1 MPPFLYDKMKERTQ
15 YITILDWMLELTKDD
30 GKPLTASELI
40 AYARIY
46 GFSQGGNGHYYGS
59 LADLAVWLGMSKRR
73 TLDVLQRL
81 ERSGLLKKHDIY
93 KDGQHFCE
101 YRAMTKRHHPG
112 DETSTGV

>member
-1 MPPFLYDKMKERTQ
+1 MNARTQ

-46 GFSQGGNGHYYGS
+46 GFSQGGNGYYYGS
-59 LADLAVWLGMSKRR
+59 ASELAKWIGLGLRQTMNILK
-73 TLDVLQRL
+73 TLT
-81 ERSGLLKKHDIY
+81 EAGLLKKHDVY

-101 YRAMTKRHHPG
+101 YRAIAHPCKNCIPPM
-112 DETSTGV
+112 